1 MINRREFLSTAAVL
15 ALHSRSAHAAAP
27 FPVRMRSG
35 APYEALQKFALPGMD
50 EFPEELAAMELEAT
64 LQQKLLAGTIP
75 ISPTL
80 VRYSNLAEDVALGEF
95 GTEGD
100 SWLAALGSIREA
112 RFFVLPGDRV
122 RYEIASQVRGKHQ
135 YRVGEARL
143 DLLEGKLRHLTL
155 KRETVTTADELW
167 FRDVSA
173 SVFRDCPSYRDQLCR
188 GVPYWRARLD
198 PATGIDIYGSNGI
211 SAADVDQDG
220 RDEVYIC
227 QPGGLPN
234 RMYKNL
240 GNGRFEDI
248 SKSSGLDLLDDTS
261 CALFIDWRNTGV
273 QDAVVLRGSGPLLF
287 LNDGHGRFHAHPNSF
302 RFAEIPKGSFTGMA
316 AADYD
321 RDGKVDLYLCTYSF
335 FQSEAQYRYPA
346 PYHDA
351 QNGPPN
357 FLFRNLLHAD
367 GGGHFEDVT
376 QESGMNYNNTR
387 FSFAPAWCD
396 SKGDGWPSLYVAN
409 DFGRNN
415 FYQNKDG
422 KFTDTA
428 RESGVEDLGPGMS
441 ASWFDYDGDGKP
453 DLYVSNMWSAAGQR
467 VASSKQFVPAK
478 QFPDAYRRHTKGNSL
493 YRNQGDGS
501 FEETGEQQNVEIGRW
516 AWGSGGFDVDGDGKP
531 EILTTCGMLT
541 NTSTND
547 LMSFFWRQVVAHSP
561 ATQRSASSY
570 ENGWNAIN
578 QLIREDYSWNGREPN
593 VFYGRRGARYYD
605 FSGVSGLDTAED
617 GRAFAVTDFDGDG
630 KPDLV
635 MKNRMGPQV
644 RAFQNRKGS
653 KAHWIAFDL
662 TGTKSNRDAIGARVE
677 ADGKVQFLNAGSGY
691 LSQHSKRLHFGLGSA
706 TAVQKVRVTWPSGA
720 ESIVGPLQAGFR
732 YHLTEGVDEAAAKPF
747 EKPTSFGED
756 GALTVDNRP
765 RLHTGWFWEPV
776 PLPEPYAGPGLMILD
791 AQALAGNADRAAYY
805 TLFRRYLF
813 DYRTGLELPLYLLID
828 GGNRACKI
836 YAERPTGAQVRQDVA
851 SLGVGTRREALP
863 FSGVYVT
870 APHRDYFK
878 LGAAFYWAGYPEQA
892 LPYFT
897 ESLKRFPENERVLL
911 AVGKIHLELGRTAEA
926 KRFLESARAL
936 NPSNADV
943 WNELGGASAAEG
955 DLEGALSLYR
965 KALALDP
972 QSPYALL
979 NAAQIAA
986 KLNQVKDAEAWFR
999 QALAL
1004 DTNSLDASLGLGL
1017 LLASAG
1023 RYQEAKELFL
1033 RLIETNREDES
1044 AINNLGV
1051 LYMQMGQSADA
1062 IAALQYGVKQLPQ
1075 SELLAMNLARV
1086 YAQTGATE
1094 KARAVI
1100 ATLLEK
1106 VPRSEAARKALR
1118 ELEK

>member
-1 MINRREFLSTAAVL
+1 
-15 ALHSRSAHAAAP
+15 
-27 FPVRMRSG
+27 
-35 APYEALQKFALPGMD
+35 
-50 EFPEELAAMELEAT
+50 
-64 LQQKLLAGTIP
+64 
-75 ISPTL
+75 
-80 VRYSNLAEDVALGEF
+80 
-95 GTEGD
+95 
-100 SWLAALGSIREA
+100 
-112 RFFVLPGDRV
+112 
-122 RYEIASQVRGKHQ
+122 
-135 YRVGEARL
+135 
-143 DLLEGKLRHLTL
+143 
-155 KRETVTTADELW
+155 
-167 FRDVSA
+167 
-173 SVFRDCPSYRDQLCR
+173 
-188 GVPYWRARLD
+188 
-198 PATGIDIYGSNGI
+198 
-211 SAADVDQDG
+211 
-220 RDEVYIC
+220 
-227 QPGGLPN
+227 
-234 RMYKNL
+234 
-240 GNGRFEDI
+240 
-248 SKSSGLDLLDDTS
+248 
-261 CALFIDWRNTGV
+261 
-273 QDAVVLRGSGPLLF
+273 
-287 LNDGHGRFHAHPNSF
+287 
-302 RFAEIPKGSFTGMA
+302 
-316 AADYD
+316 
-321 RDGKVDLYLCTYSF
+321 
-335 FQSEAQYRYPA
+335 
-346 PYHDA
+346 
-351 QNGPPN
+351 
-357 FLFRNLLHAD
+357 
-367 GGGHFEDVT
+367 
-376 QESGMNYNNTR
+376 
-387 FSFAPAWCD
+387 
-396 SKGDGWPSLYVAN
+396 
-409 DFGRNN
+409 
-415 FYQNKDG
+415 
-422 KFTDTA
+422 
-428 RESGVEDLGPGMS
+428 
-441 ASWFDYDGDGKP
+441 
-453 DLYVSNMWSAAGQR
+453 
-467 VASSKQFVPAK
+467 
-478 QFPDAYRRHTKGNSL
+478 
-493 YRNQGDGS
+493 
-501 FEETGEQQNVEIGRW
+501 
-516 AWGSGGFDVDGDGKP
+516 
-531 EILTTCGMLT
+531 
-541 NTSTND
+541 
-547 LMSFFWRQVVAHSP
+547 
-561 ATQRSASSY
+561 
-570 ENGWNAIN
+570 
-578 QLIREDYSWNGREPN
+578 
-593 VFYGRRGARYYD
+593 
-605 FSGVSGLDTAED
+605 
-617 GRAFAVTDFDGDG
+617 
-630 KPDLV
+630 
-635 MKNRMGPQV
+635 
-644 RAFQNRKGS
+644 
-653 KAHWIAFDL
+653 
-662 TGTKSNRDAIGARVE
+662 
-677 ADGKVQFLNAGSGY
+677 
-691 LSQHSKRLHFGLGSA
+691 
-706 TAVQKVRVTWPSGA
+706 
-720 ESIVGPLQAGFR
+720 
-732 YHLTEGVDEAAAKPF
+732 
-747 EKPTSFGED
+747 
-756 GALTVDNRP
+756 
-765 RLHTGWFWEPV
+765 
-776 PLPEPYAGPGLMILD
+776 MILD

-926 KRFLESARAL
+926 KRFLASARAL